1 MSVINRL
8 LLGGAL
14 SWARLFITIISQIAL
29 VPIYLTYWDVATYGI
44 WLATLAIG
52 SLASLFSIGH
62 QNFIGNEFLKI
73 GNLNRIA
80 TQKILSSSFP
90 FSLLIAFIELLVLTI
105 LVVYGLYSY
114 VIDMDTLHKSKIAV
128 VLIIQSGTWFVIS
141 SWVGI
146 LTRAV
151 IPFGYYPRMA
161 WWSLLAGICASFAP
175 AIAVFFGANLVI
187 AAISLSGSIV
197 FYNIF
202 VAIDVFHILKKENI
216 EFIKPNYL
224 NGLFNVYRSFFLAMQ
239 SLLEMARQQGSRIIL
254 APLAGVADMAA
265 FATMRTGAN
274 FALQGLNTI
283 TGPVMPELMRFLA
296 TRDQPRAEST
306 FAIVWL
312 MLCAVLSPAIVVVQW
327 LAPALFPLWTHGKI
341 AFDPWLFG
349 MLSLGVAVQAL
360 AQPAAAVLQGNNILR
375 AQLGISMVATTV
387 AVGGMVWLVPHMGV
401 RGAGLALL
409 AAELTSLFAYVWVA
423 QQWLRQQGMRWP
435 WKAFGA
441 AAAAVPVTALGM
453 VALALLPTGLTI
465 ASLLGTLVLQ
475 VLVAIAYWRQLPAL
489 ARLRAASLLARF
501 LPASLRP
508 AGTVATPPATND
520 TAPKN

>member
-14 SWARLFITIISQIAL
+14 SWARMLITIVSQIAL
-29 VPIYLTYWDVATYGI
+29 VPIYLAYWDVTTYGI
-44 WLATLAIG
+44 WLATLAVG
-52 SLASLFSIGH
+52 SIASLFSIGH
-62 QNFIGNEFLKI
+62 QNFVGNEFLKI
-73 GNLNRIA
+73 GNLNRLV
-80 TQKILSSSFP
+80 TQKILSSSLP
-90 FSLLIAFIELLVLTI
+90 FSLLIAFFELLVMI
-105 LVVYGLYSY
+105 VLVIYGLYGY
-114 VIDMDTLHKSKIAV
+114 VIDVDAIHKSKIAT
-128 VLIIQSGTWFVIS
+128 VLIIQSGTWLIIS

-161 WWSLLAGICASFAP
+161 WWSLLAGFCVSFAP
-175 AIAVFFGANLVI
+175 AIAVFFGADLVT
-187 AAISLSGSIV
+187 AAIALSSAII

-202 VAIDVFHILKKENI
+202 IVIDVLHILQKENLI
-216 EFIKPNYL
+216 FTKPNYL
-224 NGLFNVYRSFFLAMQ
+224 IGIFNVYRSFFLAMQ
-239 SLLEMARQQGSRIIL
+239 SLAEMARQQGSRIIL

-296 TRDQPRAEST
+296 ARDQPRAEST

-312 MLCAVLSPAIVVVQW
+312 MLCAVLSPAIVIVQW

-349 MLSLGVAVQAL
+349 MLSLGVSVLAL
-360 AQPAAAVLQGNNILR
+360 AQPAAAVLQGNNIVR
-375 AQLGISMVATTV
+375 AQLGISMVAATV
-387 AVGGMVWLVPHMGV
+387 AVGGMAWLVPHMGV

-409 AAELTSLFAYVWVA
+409 AAEFTSLFAYVWVA
-423 QQWLRQQGMRWP
+423 QQWLCQQDMRWP
-435 WKAFGA
+435 WKAFSA

-453 VALALLPTGLTI
+453 VALALLPTGLTL
-465 ASLLGTLVLQ
+465 ASLVATLVLQ
-475 VLVAIAYWRQLPAL
+475 ALVAIVYWRQLPAL
-489 ARLRAASLLARF
+489 ARMRAASLLARF
-501 LPASLRP
+501 LPASLRA
-508 AGTVATPPATND
+508 AGPVATPPAVND
-520 TAPKN
+520 TAPKS